1 MKVLRICERTENADK
16 LDYIR
21 NCKELK
27 LAFEKECRICSEND
41 FTFLEIYVSDE
52 ALFVANRLIVDRIA
66 DIICV
71 SYKYELFKEK
81 IKGSGLSEED
91 KEILLSAVIAADLE
105 DDKRFVKSKIRF
117 EQECSISGIYFFQM
131 QKLQKKWEEIASYVP
146 DYFTPEEL
154 KEFVGYLINE
164 KSGRRVYIDGNEA
177 FDGRYMRLNKT
188 DLLPRAVRN
197 RLVKE
202 ALLAGAGE
210 ICFLNKTEPDE
221 KACFEKYFGDKILN
235 SSR

>member
-1 MKVLRICERTENADK
+1 MKVLRICERTGNADK

-21 NCKELK
+21 NCEELK
-27 LAFEKECRICSEND
+27 LAFEKESRICSEND

-66 DIICV
+66 DVICV

-117 EQECSISGIYFFQM
+117 EQECSISGIYYFQM
-131 QKLQKKWEEIASYVP
+131 QKLEKKWEEIASYVP
-146 DYFTPEEL
+146 NYFTAEEL

-177 FDGRYMRLNKT
+177 FDGRYKKLNKT
-188 DLLPRAVRN
+188 DLLPCAVRN

-221 KACFEKYFGDKILN
+221 KACFEKFFGDKILN